1 MSMRHPSSLSR
12 GRSMRRTQRSSQ
24 RSADSK
30 LTAGSGIYQP
40 GAGTDSGVAS
50 VAESDRVPGVTS
62 LTSDRI
68 PGAVE
73 DNGVERKK
81 KSTTL
86 MLEVRPETGNGVQY
100 LDAPKT
106 GPGAVTPSED
116 NQADRETGRV
126 SARDRLVLVYD
137 RSK

>member
-1 MSMRHPSSLSR
+1 
-12 GRSMRRTQRSSQ
+12 MRRTQRSSQ

-40 GAGTDSGVAS
+40 GAGSDSGVAS

-68 PGAVE
+68 PGATE

-86 MLEVRPETGNGVQY
+86 MLDVRPPETGNGVQY

-106 GPGAVTPSED
+106 GPGTVTPSEE
-116 NQADRETGRV
+116 NHADRETGRV
-126 SARDRLVLVYD
+126 SARDRLVYD
-137 RSK
+137 QLIIFNKQK